1 MSWHFSQALVE
12 EYLAEDWSDFAQS
25 LQSSSTQPPPA
36 CYSTDRTQATSRRS
50 PFGMTCAPLTGD
62 HGAALLT
69 WYLED
74 SLARTSASP
83 EPEPD
88 LTANA
93 PGCGESSPASFARWD
108 RATCS
113 WKIPQLSLLGDSESF
128 SETWPRWG
136 IMRGG
141 ECSERMMPALGT
153 GGTGSGLWPTPL
165 ATDTN
170 GPNFKTRSEGASY
183 PGSSGVLR
191 TAIYEWRNGAPWTP
205 PTERMY
211 PTPTTQDAANNGGPS
226 QSERNTPPLNAVVGG
241 TLNPDWVEWLMGWPV
256 GWTDTAREEVGTHDW
271 STEPADVPRV
281 TTRKDRRVPRL
292 TAIGNGQVP
301 QCAAL
306 AWRILSGAP

>member
-1 MSWHFSQALVE
+1 MSWHFSQALEAAYSQASGASSV
-12 EYLAEDWSDFAQS
+12 
-25 LQSSSTQPPPA
+25 QSSSTQPPPA
-36 CYSTDRTQATSRRS
+36 CYSTDRTLATSRRS
-50 PFGMTCAPLTGD
+50 PFGMTCEPLTDD
-62 HGAALLT
+62 HGEALLT

-74 SLARTSASP
+74 SLARTSALQ

-113 WKIPQLSLLGDSESF
+113 WKIPQLSLLGGSESF

-136 IMRGG
+136 MMRGG
-141 ECSERMMPALGT
+141 ECLERMTPALGT
-153 GGTGSGLWPTPL
+153 GGTGSGLWPTPV
-165 ATDTN
+165 ATDGSHGGRVTPSK
-170 GPNFKTRSEGASY
+170 GREGGNLVEAVS
-183 PGSSGVLR
+183 
-191 TAIYEWRNGAPWTP
+191 A
-205 PTERMY
+205 RMY

-271 STEPADVPRV
+271 STEPVDVPRV

-306 AWRILSGAP
+306 AWRILSGDE